1 LINPAFPRRLAFIN
15 PQKEKTMK
23 TDQILIQELRQKLA
37 ARTITVKEMEHKCK
51 ALERKLERVLGPVQY
66 GNGVE
71 SANVTKHFNQK
82 AQ

>member
-1 LINPAFPRRLAFIN
+1 METIT
-15 PQKEKTMK
+15 KTMK
-23 TDQILIQELRQKLA
+23 SDQILIQEQRQKITSREL
-37 ARTITVKEMEHKCK
+37 TIKELEQKCK